1 MYAALYQ
8 RLHQFSYERILMKL
22 SFSSS
27 QASAVKSDAVVLFV
41 LEDKEQFTGRTSSI
55 TEEFAA
61 AAPVVA
67 AGDFKGKKDSIA
79 VVYTEA
85 KSARLMLVGLGESD
99 KLTPERLRRAAAAA
113 AKRAVSLKLSH
124 IAFELPQLDMAP
136 SELARAI
143 TEGALL
149 SVYKFDKYISD
160 DNSKTSGQLTALTF
174 FSDDKNRL
182 NEAKA
187 GATLAQTIVR
197 GVNLTRDLAN
207 APNNEIYPESLAER
221 AVQAGK
227 EAGFKVTVLNKK
239 KIESLNMNGLLGVN
253 RGSARPPVFIIMEYM
268 KGPRNE
274 QPVVLVGKGVTFDS
288 GGISIKP
295 SAGMGDMRMDRHGA
309 ATVIG
314 AMYAIAKAG
323 LKKNV
328 VALVPATDNMPDG
341 SAIVPGDVITY
352 SNGLTVEVD
361 NTDAEGRLILADAL
375 IYAKKYKPAAVIDLA
390 TLTGACVVALGHT
403 TSGLMGT
410 DADLKNRI
418 KQSAG
423 RTNEYVCELPLYE
436 EYEEL
441 IKSDYAD
448 IKNSGGRA
456 AGSITAG
463 LFLKRFTDYPWAHLD
478 IAGTGIAPK
487 ETAYMPKGG
496 TGVGVRLLCDVL
508 MNWDNA

>member
-1 MYAALYQ
+1 
-8 RLHQFSYERILMKL
+8 MKL
-22 SFSSS
+22 SFSPS

-41 LEDKEQFTGRTSSI
+41 FEDKDQFTSQTAAI
-55 TEEFAA
+55 TEEFPTAA
-61 AAPVVA
+61 STFA
-67 AGDFKGKKDSIA
+67 AGDFKGKKDTA
-79 VVYTEA
+79 AMVYTDGA
-85 KSARLMLVGLGESD
+85 KASRLLLVGLGEQN
-99 KLTPERLRRAAAAA
+99 KLSPERLRRAAALA
-113 AKRAVSLKLSH
+113 AKRAVAMKLGH
-124 IAFELPQLDMAP
+124 LALHLPQLDMAA
-136 SELARAI
+136 SDIAHAL

-149 SVYKFDKYISD
+149 SVYKFDKYLSD
-160 DNSKTSGQLTALTF
+160 DNSKTSAQLTNLTLF
-174 FSDDKNRL
+174 NDDKKWL
-182 NEAKA
+182 NDGKP
-187 GATLAQTIVR
+187 GAELAWIIAQ

-207 APNNEIYPESLAER
+207 APGNEIYPESLGER
-221 AVQAGK
+221 AVKAGK
-227 EAGFKVTVLNKK
+227 EAGFKVTVFAKK
-239 KIESLNMNGLLGVN
+239 KIESLRMNGLLGVN
-253 RGSARPPVFIIMEYM
+253 QGSVRPPAFIVMEYM

-274 QPVVLVGKGVTFDS
+274 QPIVLVGKGVTFDS

-295 SAGMGDMRMDRHGA
+295 SAGMGDMRMDMHGA

-314 AMYAIAKAG
+314 TMYAIAKAG
-323 LKKNV
+323 LKKNI
-328 VALVPATDNMPDG
+328 VALVPSTDNMPSG
-341 SAIVPGDVITY
+341 SAIAPGDVITY

-375 IYAKKYKPAAVIDLA
+375 IYAKKYNPLAVIDLA

-403 TSGLMGT
+403 ASGLMGT
-410 DADLKNRI
+410 DTDLKNKI
-418 KQSAG
+418 KRSAD

-478 IAGTGIAPK
+478 IAGTGISPK

-496 TGVGVRLLCDVL
+496 TGVGVRLLCDML
-508 MNWDNA
+508 MDWDN